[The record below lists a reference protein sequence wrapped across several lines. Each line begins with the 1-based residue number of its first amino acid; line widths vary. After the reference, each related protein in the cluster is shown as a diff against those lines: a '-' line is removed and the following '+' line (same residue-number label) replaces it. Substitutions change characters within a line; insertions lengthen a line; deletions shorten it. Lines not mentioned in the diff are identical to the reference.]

1 MNSFQKPTLEEQF
14 IEAVLSV
21 NPIDLLY
28 NKDEKQPYLYKNE
41 KMYVISIF
49 IASILIALAIA
60 LIFFRQCDQFYMLA
74 SFLISQAVI
83 FTCCIY
89 LFYFLECK
97 QIRKRMK
104 SLNISPPSSYFDFRT
119 SKSLSEMVLDKIYT
133 ICISK
138 KLLYGNSGD
147 SQILDCLISGYTK
160 FNSPNQRSY
169 KFRFLTFTVIFGFI
183 GLAVGAFLGASYAYD
198 LTNNN
203 SLSIAWGITKLILG
217 ICFIILI
224 TLEYINF
231 SIYNLKEDKYLKA
244 NRIHKILHQLNLKVI
259 HSNNSKATTPYPKKR
274 QQ

>member
-1 MNSFQKPTLEEQF
+1 MNSFQKFTLEDQF
-14 IEAVLSV
+14 IETVLSI
-21 NPIDLLY
+21 NPIDLIY
-28 NKDEKQPYLYKNE
+28 NKEDQKPYLYQNE
-41 KMYVISIF
+41 KKYIISIF
-49 IASILIALAIA
+49 IASILIASGIA
-60 LIFFRQCDQFYMLA
+60 LIFFHQCDQFYMLG

-83 FTCCIY
+83 WTCCIY
-89 LFYFLECK
+89 LFYFLECYP
-97 QIRKRMK
+97 IRKRMK

-119 SKSLSEMVLDKIYT
+119 SKSLSKMVIDKIYT

-169 KFRFLTFTVIFGFI
+169 KFRFLTFTAIFGFI

-198 LTNNN
+198 LTKNN
-203 SLSIAWGITKLILG
+203 SFSIAWGITKLILG
-217 ICFIILI
+217 ICLIILI

-231 SIYNLKEDKYLKA
+231 TIYNLKEDKYLKA
-244 NRIHKILHQLNLKVI
+244 NRILKILHQLNLEVI